1 LTVLLAK
8 SLLLL
13 LLLKF
18 PPALNRNQRL
28 LQRQVELARVLI
40 LLR

>member
-8 SLLLL
+8 SLLL